1 MEGKRKKFLEFNF
14 RVSLFYEKLASS
26 QVSLAHQMLSKMVFH
41 DPSAPT
47 TTMEEIHFYYMA

>member
-14 RVSLFYEKLASS
+14 RVGLFYEKLANS
-26 QVSLAHQMLSKMVFH
+26 QVSLAHHMLSKMVFH

-47 TTMEEIHFYYMA
+47 TMEEIHFYYMA